1 MEGLIFGLLRYSV
14 ECARLPFNATTKQLF
29 QSTHLSIF
37 KPETVS
43 RERHVWFKQDYP
55 FAVCILLV
63 VLLSQIS
70 ILYLGRL

>member
-14 ECARLPFNATTKQLF
+14 ECARLPFNATIIKLF
-29 QSTHLSIF
+29 SNTHLSIF

-43 RERHVWFKQDYP
+43 RERRVCLKRDYP

-63 VLLSQIS
+63 VLLSLIEF
-70 ILYLGRL
+70 IAD